1 MINRINPYYNN
12 VNSLLSLSKK
22 FDKVTNKISKGNEVA
37 KNIIKED
44 IIFYDFK
51 ANIVSIKTQNQ
62 INKSLLNIKI

>member
-22 FDKVTNKISKGNEVA
+22 LDKVTNKISKDNEIA
-37 KNIIKED
+37 KNIVKED